1 MYIGD
6 STCYQL
12 ESDCLEVQSPVQK
25 QQVGWR
31 DGNRINMSSC
41 CCCEL
46 HPLRLER
53 IELQQVQH
61 VTTCCIF
68 GHSKKDFKLS
78 QNGLMSRRS
87 KKHDSFRR
95 GRRSRTSTTCCSISS
110 DSCNK
115 RWSSLRMRSRRRL
128 ADQGD
133 GTERTCF

>member
-12 ESDCLEVQSPVQK
+12 ESDCLKVQSPVQK

-46 HPLRLER
+46 HPLRFER

-61 VTTCCIF
+61 VTTRCIF

-78 QNGLMSRRS
+78 QNGLMSP
-87 KKHDSFRR
+87 
-95 GRRSRTSTTCCSISS
+95 
-110 DSCNK
+110 
-115 RWSSLRMRSRRRL
+115 SLARKNMTAFAVV
-128 ADQGD
+128 ADPEPAQPAAASAATAATRD
-133 GTERTCF
+133 GAA